1 MPASVF
7 LLGPGFI
14 GGELI
19 DLLLI
24 SNYKVTTLVRR
35 ESAVADYAN
44 LGVKTVV
51 GNLDD
56 ASLIKDQVAVS
67 DMVFHT
73 ATADH
78 LPSVQAII
86 DGIRQR
92 AAQGLSTIY
101 IHNSGAT
108 LLSDTAQGE
117 YKSDTI
123 FDDEQPGEI
132 DALPDSAS
140 HRQIDLAII
149 RAGRELASHAK
160 IAIMIPPLIYGLTA
174 REKRLSIQLP
184 TLIRFSIKHGYAG
197 QIGKGLAVW
206 NQIHVR
212 DLARGYMVLIHWMER
227 APVTEIALNPYF
239 FCENGQELTWGE
251 CAAEIGRVL
260 KNTGRIA
267 QSTPKPIPK
276 EQWGDLF
283 GDYSGMVLGSNARNR
298 ANRLRKLGWAPLEKG
313 TLASLAE
320 DEIPIIAMETGEYTG
335 YASVVAS

>member
-14 GGELI
+14 GGEII
-19 DLLLI
+19 DLLLV

-44 LGVKTVV
+44 LGVETVV

-56 ASLIKDQVAVS
+56 ASVIKAQVAVS
-67 DMVFHT
+67 DIVLHT

-86 DGIRQR
+86 DGIRER
-92 AAQGLSTIY
+92 AAQGRKTIY

-108 LLSDTAQGE
+108 LLADTAEGE

-123 FDDEQPGEI
+123 FDDEKPEEI

-140 HRQIDLAII
+140 HRLIDLEII
-149 RAGRELASHAK
+149 RAGQELASHAK
-160 IAIMIPPLIYGLTA
+160 IAIMIPPLIYGVTN
-174 REKRLSIQLP
+174 RENRLSIQLP
-184 TLIRFSIKHGYAG
+184 TLVRYSIKHGYAG

-206 NQIHVR
+206 NQVHVK
-212 DLARGYMVLIHWMER
+212 DLARGYMVLLHWMER
-227 APVTEIALNPYF
+227 APVTEIALNRYF
-239 FCENGQELTWGE
+239 FCENGQELSWGE
-251 CAAEIGRVL
+251 CASEIGRTL
-260 KNTGRIA
+260 RRMGRIDQVA
-267 QSTPKPIPK
+267 PKPIPK
-276 EQWGDLF
+276 ENWGDLF
-283 GDYSGMVLGSNARNR
+283 GDYSGMVVGSNARHR
-298 ANRLRKLGWAPLEKG
+298 ANRLRKLGWAPLEKD

-320 DEIPIIAMETGEYTG
+320 DEIPIIAKENGEFTG